1 MSTAVPIFRAS
12 GEGER
17 LWFCGGGTHTWKA
30 TAEETDGAFLMFED
44 ALTQGKSTPLHR
56 HPDAAETL
64 YVLEGEIL
72 VNIDGEE
79 HRVGPGG
86 VTMAPRGT
94 PHAFLVTS
102 EVARLLTMQTPGGT
116 EAFFRNASE
125 PASGDTNATGPVDLG
140 RVRASAEHHGGVEIL
155 GPPPF
160 EAG

>member
-1 MSTAVPIFRAS
+1 MSTAVPIVRAS
-12 GEGER
+12 GEGEK
-17 LWFCGGGTHTWKA
+17 LWFYGGGTHTWKA
-30 TAEETDGAFLMFED
+30 TAEETGGAFLLFED
-44 ALTQGKSTPLHR
+44 LLTQGKTTPLHR

-72 VNIDGEE
+72 VNIDGQE

-86 VTMAPRGT
+86 MTMAPPGM

-102 EVARLLTMQTPGGT
+102 EGARLLTMQTPGGT

-125 PASGDTNATGPVDLG
+125 PASGDTNAGGPVDLG
-140 RVRASAEHHGGVEIL
+140 RVRASAEQHGGVEIL

>member
-1 MSTAVPIFRAS
+1 MSTAVPIVRAS
-12 GEGER
+12 GEGEQ
-17 LWFCGGGTHTWKA
+17 LWFYGGGTHTWKA

-44 ALTQGKSTPLHR
+44 LLTQGKTTPLHR
-56 HPDAAETL
+56 HPDAAEML

-102 EVARLLTMQTPGGT
+102 KGARLLTMQTPGGT

-125 PASGDTNATGPVDLG
+125 PASGDPTAVGPVDLG
-140 RVRASAEHHGGVEIL
+140 RVRAAAEQHGGVEIL